1 MNTHIIQNSGPLVYN
16 GHDITVKA
24 EMLSLTDMWKAAGS
38 DPQKAPAKW
47 RDLPSARAFI
57 EHVEFTIGK
66 SDTELVRTVIGG
78 RKPGTWAHW
87 QIGMAYAKYLDHD
100 FHMWCNQVVRE
111 RMEGKSV
118 STANLPDE
126 VLELIRRSDG
136 IARMLAHKVTEI
148 EKRVCDM
155 IMVDGVTAG
164 EVCDLAKVATNYPR
178 GLSGRVSRRLT
189 QFCIR
194 HGERPR
200 VSRLGR
206 VRAQLFPTNLV
217 REWLDIEGRTLIRG
231 WIQEKQAQGALRLVN
246 RRAA

>member
-1 MNTHIIQNSGPLVYN
+1 MNTHIIQNSAPLVYN
-16 GHDITVKA
+16 GHGITVKA
-24 EMLSLTDMWKAAGS
+24 ETLSLTDMWKAAGE
-38 DPQKAPAKW
+38 PEGKRPANWQRKEGAP
-47 RDLPSARAFI
+47 FI
-57 EHVEFTIGK
+57 EAVSLSLNVPVGHIIKTQRGK
-66 SDTELVRTVIGG
+66 GG
-78 RKPGTWAHW
+78 ATLAHW
-87 QIGMAYAKYLDHD
+87 QIALAYAKYLSPE

-111 RMEGKSV
+111 RMEGRSV
-118 STANLPDE
+118 ATANLPDE